1 MLATNS
7 RISTEHS
14 AVDDDFARYR
24 NVVADIF
31 AHHQRTTRPGSE
43 GAGGHPEGACSCGGA
58 WPCRDEMLAAE
69 LLDWI

>member
-7 RISTEHS
+7 RIPAGRTV
-14 AVDDDFARYR
+14 ADDDFARYR
-24 NVVADIF
+24 DIVANIF
-31 AHHQRTTRPGSE
+31 AHHRRTTRPGSE
-43 GAGGHPEGACSCGGA
+43 ADGGQPQAACSCGGA

>member
-7 RISTEHS
+7 RIPAGRNGAE
-14 AVDDDFARYR
+14 DDFAKYR
-24 NVVADIF
+24 DVVADIF
-31 AHHQRTTRPGSE
+31 AHHRRTTV
-43 GAGGHPEGACSCGGA
+43 AGTNEAGCSCGGP